1 MYWRKTVAMTIFQ
14 FPVRAITKLFN
25 PLYTFLSK
33 LRVLYQILFII
44 IIMVI
49 LLVIEGLLALNSFN
63 QMKGITQK
71 VFINSVQGFQSIST
85 LKKNLETVRSDY
97 LLFLAGQN
105 HGKLSFAYQANS
117 FLDTWHLQTDP
128 GKEEQIREFLSEL
141 QTIGEQP
148 LTPDNFKKFDQVYK
162 NLQMNLQ
169 LAEESI
175 STNAVGTMEQG
186 NVFFET
192 SRNTNILLLIISL
205 LLSLSLGLPIAAMI
219 SRPLKEMVKV
229 AGSLATGDFSQTLKS
244 KGNREVNQLADSLNH
259 AIKSLRTLVI
269 NVQEQANVLARSG
282 KELSDASND
291 SGRAANEVARAIES
305 MAKAAS
311 EEAGQIG
318 QTAVNVNELGDL
330 VEKVSRD
337 SLKIAESSKQVAVAA
352 QNGQK
357 ISTDVASNIGVL
369 YTTTK
374 EINQVIEELSQSSE
388 KIKRISLLIEG
399 IAEQTTLLALNAAI
413 EAARAGEHGK
423 GFSVVAKETGKL
435 ADQSKQ
441 ASKEIGALVTEML
454 TRSSNAVA
462 TIQKGVAEVENGKTL
477 TTAAATT
484 FGNIFKQLKD
494 TLTQINAVASS
505 AQEMARHNEDVIN
518 AITSVAAISQ
528 EGLATTEEI
537 SATVEEQSAGAEQVA
552 ALAGN
557 LSNIAAAMDTSV
569 AAFKI

>member
-1 MYWRKTVAMTIFQ
+1 MKIFQ
-14 FPVRAITKLFN
+14 FPVRAIQKMFH
-25 PLYTFLSK
+25 PLYALLSK

-49 LLVIEGLLALNSFN
+49 LLVIEGLLTLNAFN

-105 HGKLSFAYQANS
+105 HGKLTFSYQENS
-117 FLDTWHLQTDP
+117 FLDTWHLKVDP
-128 GKEEQIREFLSEL
+128 DKEEQIRKFLSDL

-148 LTPDNFKKFDQVYK
+148 LTPENFKEFDQIYK

-169 LAEESI
+169 LAEENI
-175 STNAVGTMEQG
+175 STNAVGTMEKG

-244 KGNREVNQLADSLNH
+244 KGNREVNQLVDSLNH
-259 AIKSLRTLVI
+259 AIKSLRTLVVD
-269 NVQEQANVLARSG
+269 VQEQATVLARSG

-291 SGRAANEVARAIES
+291 SGRAASEVARAIGS
-305 MAKAAS
+305 MAKAVS
-311 EEAGQIG
+311 EEAGQIS
-318 QTAVNVNELGDL
+318 QTAINVTELGDL
-330 VEKVSRD
+330 VEKVSHD
-337 SLKIAESSKQVAVAA
+337 SLKIADSSKQVALAA

-357 ISTDVASNIGVL
+357 MSTDVAANMGVL

-374 EINQVIEELSQSSE
+374 EISQLIEELSHSSE
-388 KIKRISLLIEG
+388 QIKGISLLIEG
-399 IAEQTTLLALNAAI
+399 VAEQTTLLALNAAI

-441 ASKEIGALVTEML
+441 ASKEIGALIAEML
-454 TRSSNAVA
+454 TRSNHAVT
-462 TIQKGVAEVENGKTL
+462 TIQKGVAEVENGKNL
-477 TTAAATT
+477 TTASAAT
-484 FGNIFKQLKD
+484 FGNIFKQLED
-494 TLTQINAVASS
+494 TLTQITAVANS
-505 AQEMARHNEDVIN
+505 AQEMARHNEQVIS
-518 AITSVAAISQ
+518 AITSVAAISE

-537 SATVEEQSAGAEQVA
+537 SATVEEQSAGAEEVA

-557 LSNIAAAMDTSV
+557 LSNIASAMRNSV

>member
-1 MYWRKTVAMTIFQ
+1 MQISKLLSRTVN
-14 FPVRAITKLFN
+14 KLFS
-25 PLYTFLSK
+25 PLYTLLSK
-33 LRVLYQILFII
+33 MHITSQIMTIIFIMAACLVL
-44 IIMVI
+44 
-49 LLVIEGLLALNSFN
+49 EGVTALNAFN
-63 QMKGITQK
+63 QMQGFSQK
-71 VFINSVQGFQSIST
+71 VFSESFQGLQSIAQLKDHINSLQKQYLQCLNRGQSTVANYNFPTSAPTILDSQQKAELTQLLSDIENVMKQPVNSESYEKFDAIVMNIMQIFQSAE
-85 LKKNLETVRSDY
+85 LTVNY
-97 LLFLAGQN
+97 N
-105 HGKLSFAYQANS
+105 VIN
-117 FLDTWHLQTDP
+117 
-128 GKEEQIREFLSEL
+128 
-141 QTIGEQP
+141 
-148 LTPDNFKKFDQVYK
+148 
-162 NLQMNLQ
+162 
-169 LAEESI
+169 
-175 STNAVGTMEQG
+175 TMSQG
-186 NVFFET
+186 NYFFVS
-192 SRNTNILLLIISL
+192 SRNTSIIILIASL
-205 LLSLSLGLPIAAMI
+205 LLSLSIGIPTGAMI
-219 SRPLKEMVKV
+219 FKPLNEMVKV
-229 AGSLATGDFSQTLKS
+229 TGCLAKGDFTQTLQQRGS
-244 KGNREVNQLADSLNH
+244 KEVNQLVSSLNH
-259 AIKSLRTLVI
+259 AIASLRTLV
-269 NVQEQANVLARSG
+269 ANVHEHAQVLALAG
-282 KELSDASND
+282 KELYNSSND
-291 SGRAANEVARAIES
+291 SGRAASEVARAIES
-305 MAKAAS
+305 LAKATS

-337 SLKIAESSKQVAVAA
+337 SLKIAVSSKQVAVAA

-374 EINQVIEELSQSSE
+374 EIHQVIEELSQSSE

-484 FGNIFKQLKD
+484 FGNIFKQLED

-557 LSNIAAAMDTSV
+557 LSNIAAAMNTSV

>member
-1 MYWRKTVAMTIFQ
+1 MKIFQ
-14 FPVRAITKLFN
+14 FPVHIIKKLLT
-25 PLYTFLSK
+25 PLHILLSK
-33 LRVLYQILFII
+33 LRVTYQILL
-44 IIMVI
+44 VI
-49 LLVIEGLLALNSFN
+49 TVMTFFLIIEGLLALNAFN

-105 HGKLSFAYQANS
+105 HGKLTFSYQENS
-117 FLDTWHLQTDP
+117 FLDTWHLKMDP
-128 GKEEQIREFLSEL
+128 DKEEQIKVLLSDL

-148 LTPDNFKKFDQVYK
+148 LTPDNFIKFDQIYK

-169 LAEESI
+169 LAEENI
-175 STNAVGTMEQG
+175 STNAVSTMEQG

-192 SRNTNILLLIISL
+192 SRNTNLLLLIISL
-205 LLSLSLGLPIAAMI
+205 FISLSIGLPVAAMI

-229 AGSLATGDFSQTLKS
+229 AGSLATGNFSQTLKV
-244 KGNREVNQLADSLNH
+244 KGNREINQLVDSLNH

-269 NVQEQANVLARSG
+269 NVQEQANGLAKSG
-282 KELSDASND
+282 KELSNASTD
-291 SGRAANEVARAIES
+291 SGRAASEVARAIES
-305 MAKAAS
+305 MAKAVS
-311 EEAGQIG
+311 EEADQIS
-318 QTAVNVNELGDL
+318 QTAINVTQLGDL
-330 VEKVSRD
+330 VEKVSHD
-337 SLKIAESSKQVAVAA
+337 SLKIADSSKQVAIAA

-357 ISTDVASNIGVL
+357 MSTDVAANIGIL

-374 EINQVIEELSQSSE
+374 EISQLIAELSQSSE
-388 KIKRISLLIEG
+388 QIKGISLLIEG
-399 IAEQTTLLALNAAI
+399 VAEQTTLLALNAAI

-454 TRSSNAVA
+454 TRSNNAVT
-462 TIQKGVAEVENGKTL
+462 TIQKGVAEVENGKDL
-477 TTAAATT
+477 TTAAAAT
-484 FGNIFKQLKD
+484 FGNIFKQLED
-494 TLTQINAVASS
+494 TLTQITAVANS
-505 AQEMARHNEDVIN
+505 AQEMARHNEQVIG
-518 AITSVAAISQ
+518 AISSVAAISE

-537 SATVEEQSAGAEQVA
+537 SATVEEQSAGAEEVA

-557 LSNIAAAMDTSV
+557 LSNIAEAMRNSV

>member
-1 MYWRKTVAMTIFQ
+1 MYWRKVTAMKIFQ
-14 FPVRAITKLFN
+14 FPVYIIKKLLT
-25 PLYTFLSK
+25 PLHILLSK
-33 LRVLYQILFII
+33 LRVTYQILL
-44 IIMVI
+44 VI
-49 LLVIEGLLALNSFN
+49 TVMMFFLIIEGLLALNAFN

-85 LKKNLETVRSDY
+85 LKKSLETVRSDY

-105 HGKLSFAYQANS
+105 HGKLTFSYQENS
-117 FLDTWHLQTDP
+117 FLDTWHLKVDP
-128 GKEEQIREFLSEL
+128 DKKEQIRKLLSDL

-148 LTPDNFKKFDQVYK
+148 LTPDNFVKFDQIYK

-169 LAEESI
+169 LAEENI
-175 STNAVGTMEQG
+175 STNAVSTMEQG

-192 SRNTNILLLIISL
+192 SRNTNLLLLIISL
-205 LLSLSLGLPIAAMI
+205 FISLSIGLPVAAMI
-219 SRPLKEMVKV
+219 SRPLQEMVKV
-229 AGSLATGDFSQTLKS
+229 AGSLATGNFSQTLKF
-244 KGNREVNQLADSLNH
+244 KGNREINQLVDSLNH

-269 NVQEQANVLARSG
+269 NVQEQANDLAKSG
-282 KELSDASND
+282 KELSNASTD
-291 SGRAANEVARAIES
+291 SGRAANDVARAIES
-305 MAKAAS
+305 MAKAVS
-311 EEAGQIG
+311 EEADQIS
-318 QTAVNVNELGDL
+318 QTAINVTELGDL
-330 VEKVSRD
+330 VEKVSHD
-337 SLKIAESSKQVAVAA
+337 SLKIADSSKQVAIAA

-357 ISTDVASNIGVL
+357 ISTEVASNIGAL

-374 EINQVIEELSQSSE
+374 EISQVIEELSQSSE
-388 KIKRISLLIEG
+388 KIKGISLLIEG
-399 IAEQTTLLALNAAI
+399 VAEQTTLLALNAAI

-454 TRSSNAVA
+454 TRSNHAV
-462 TIQKGVAEVENGKTL
+462 TKIQKGVAEVENGKTL

-484 FGNIFKQLKD
+484 FGNIFKQLED

-537 SATVEEQSAGAEQVA
+537 SATVEEQSASAEQVA

-557 LSNIAAAMDTSV
+557 LSNIASTMDTSV